1 MASCLSH
8 DFIFGI
14 VKCYQAEFES
24 KFSVI
29 SAIQNSLQYLLP
41 VQIVQ
46 VWMLTEVLKN
56 TTSVKLVIQW

>member
-1 MASCLSH
+1 MVSCLSH

-29 SAIQNSLQYLLP
+29 SVIQSSLQYLLP
-41 VQIVQ
+41 GQI
-46 VWMLTEVLKN
+46 WMLTEVLKN
-56 TTSVKLVIQW
+56 TTSVKLVM